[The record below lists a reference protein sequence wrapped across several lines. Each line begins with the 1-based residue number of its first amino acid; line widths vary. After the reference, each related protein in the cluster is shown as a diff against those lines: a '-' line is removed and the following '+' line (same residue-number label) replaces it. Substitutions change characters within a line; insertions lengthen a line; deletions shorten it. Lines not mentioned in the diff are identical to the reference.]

1 MDRRSLLKFGLAAIP
16 VISFAGLSR
25 AEDAELV
32 VGSNVGA
39 PPFAFKQGDGYTGF
53 DIEIWA
59 EIAKG
64 LNRKWRVQPMEFGA
78 LIPALQTNN
87 IDAIVSQLFIKPARQ
102 KVIDFSDPYYD
113 SGLVAVTRIDDN
125 SIQTPS
131 DLNGKTIGTETGT
144 IAVDYIQN
152 DLKGATLEQLPSINN
167 ALLALQAGRTD
178 AVIYDTPALLYYAR
192 NAGKD
197 KVKVIKPTLVGQNV
211 GVGFQKGSPL
221 VAPANVQLAA
231 MRADGRYKAICDKWF
246 GE

>member
-16 VISFAGLSR
+16 AISLASLSK
-25 AEDAELV
+25 AEDAELI

-39 PPFAFKQGDGYTGF
+39 PPFSFKQGDGYTGF

-59 EIAKG
+59 EVAKG
-64 LNRKWRVQPMEFGA
+64 LGRKWRVQPMEFGA
-78 LIPALQTNN
+78 LIPALQTHN

-102 KVIDFSDPYYD
+102 QVIDFSDPYYD
-113 SGLVAVTRIDDN
+113 SGLVAVTRIDDDD
-125 SIQTPS
+125 IKTPD

-144 IAVDYIQN
+144 IAVDYIN
-152 DLKGATLEQLPSINN
+152 NNLKGATLEQLPSINN

-192 NAGKD
+192 TAGKD
-197 KVKVIKPTLVGQNV
+197 KVKVIKPTLLGQNV
-211 GVGFQKGSPL
+211 GIGFQKGSPL

-231 MRADGRYKAICDKWF
+231 MKADGRYKAICDKWF

>member
-16 VISFAGLSR
+16 AISLARMSK
-25 AEDAELV
+25 AEDAELII
-32 VGSNVGA
+32 GSNVGA

-64 LNRKWRVQPMEFGA
+64 MNRKWRVQPMEFGA
-78 LIPALQTNN
+78 LIPALQTHN

-102 KVIDFSDPYYD
+102 QVIDFSDPYYD

-125 SIQTPS
+125 SIQTPN

-144 IAVDYIQN
+144 IAVDYIKN

-178 AVIYDTPALLYYAR
+178 AVIYDTPALLYYSK

-197 KVKVIKPTLVGQNV
+197 KVKVIKPTLAGQNV

-231 MRADGRYKAICDKWF
+231 MKADGRYKAICDKWF
-246 GE
+246 GD